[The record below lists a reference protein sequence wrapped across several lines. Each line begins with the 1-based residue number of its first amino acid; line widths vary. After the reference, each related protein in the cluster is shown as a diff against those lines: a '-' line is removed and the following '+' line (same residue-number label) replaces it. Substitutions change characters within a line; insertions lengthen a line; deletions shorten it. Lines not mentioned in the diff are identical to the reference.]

1 MAHLI
6 LSWFFMKRRKYVGL
20 GTQKG
25 VNDIIFLCLIN
36 LKLVANTFINQKR
49 KKKGNWGEKTIRQ
62 GIPLPS
68 RRITSR
74 TNHEAHLS
82 KASGSTPTPLASA
95 APPISRVAGAAAAA
109 APDLEPSRSFRPLP
123 PISPEGA
130 WIPNLL
136 GVGGRGRREGRRTTG
151 SASKPL
157 ASSGTFRARRGGM
170 AVSFLP
176 PRCELP
182 GSA

>member
-1 MAHLI
+1 
-6 LSWFFMKRRKYVGL
+6 MKRRKYVGL

-49 KKKGNWGEKTIRQ
+49 KKKKGNWGEKTIRQ